1 MYSRRRGS
9 GAFGQEGFH
18 PLPFSP
24 RTFDVNAAHGP
35 FRAAVVEP
43 GAVKDRRRTRVNSI
57 PKPKPED
64 MIRKTFARFT
74 EQEVIPKARE
84 MDEAGKFPRWMFEKI
99 AETGAYGMRYPR
111 SVGGAGGNTTQFCV
125 MVEEL
130 ARGSMSVAAFTA
142 MQCLMGTN
150 FLFEYGTPELHERL
164 LKPAIRGEKV
174 ASFAL
179 TEADAATD
187 LGGVKTIARQD
198 GDSFVINGSKTWITN
213 APVADF
219 FTVLCQTDKSKG
231 LRGLNFFLIERD
243 TPGLYVSKKFEKLG
257 TRATEIS
264 ELAFSDVRIPFECRL
279 GKEGQGVSNLMRI
292 LAVIRTMTAALSLG
306 LARAAYEH
314 SKRYAMERHQ
324 FGKKI
329 GSFQLVQQK
338 IANMA
343 TEIWASQL
351 MTYKAAEMIDQG
363 ERALKEASM
372 AKYFASECACKAS
385 DEATRVYGAYS
396 YSMEYDVQRFYRD
409 CRFLLF
415 GGGTS
420 EILQTIIS
428 RESGVF

>member
-1 MYSRRRGS
+1 MRKIVS
-9 GAFGQEGFH
+9 A
-18 PLPFSP
+18 
-24 RTFDVNAAHGP
+24 
-35 FRAAVVEP
+35 
-43 GAVKDRRRTRVNSI
+43 I
-57 PKPKPED
+57 PKPKPEELL
-64 MIRKTFARFT
+64 RKTFARFT
-74 EQEVIPKARE
+74 DEEIIPVARE
-84 MDEAGKFPRWMFEKI
+84 MDEEEKFPRWMFDKI
-99 AETGAYGMRYPR
+99 AKTGAYGIRYPR
-111 SVGGAGGNTTQFCV
+111 SVGGASGNTTQFCI

-150 FLFEYGTPELHERL
+150 FLFQYGTAEQHERL

-187 LGGVKTIARQD
+187 LGGIKTTAIQD
-198 GDSFVINGSKTWITN
+198 GESWVINGSKTWITN

-219 FTVLCQTDKSKG
+219 FTVLCQTDKAKK
-231 LRGLNFFLIERD
+231 LRGMNFFLIERG
-243 TPGLYVSKKFEKLG
+243 TPGLYVSKKFQKLG

-264 ELAFSDVRIPFECRL
+264 ELAFSDVRVPLENRL
-279 GKEGQGVSNLMRI
+279 GNEGQGLSNLLRI
-292 LAVIRTMTAALSLG
+292 LSVIRAMTAALSLG
-306 LARAAYEH
+306 LSRAAFEH
-314 SKRYAMERHQ
+314 SKRYTLERAQ

-329 GSFQLVQQK
+329 AGYQLIQQK

-343 TEIWASQL
+343 TEIWASHL
-351 MTYKAAEMIDQG
+351 MTYKTTEMIDSG

-372 AKYFASECACKAS
+372 AKYFASEVACRAT
-385 DEATRVYGAYS
+385 DEATRIFGAYS

-428 RESGVF
+428 RECGVF

>member
-1 MYSRRRGS
+1 MNT
-9 GAFGQEGFH
+9 
-18 PLPFSP
+18 LP
-24 RTFDVNAAHGP
+24 
-35 FRAAVVEP
+35 
-43 GAVKDRRRTRVNSI
+43 I
-57 PKPKPED
+57 PKPED
-64 MIRKTFARFT
+64 FLRKTFTRFT
-74 EQEVIPKARE
+74 DEEIIPVARE

-99 AETGAYGMRYPR
+99 AKTGAFSIRYPR

-130 ARGSMSVAAFTA
+130 ARGSLSVAAFTA

-150 FLFEYGTPELHERL
+150 FIYQYGTPDHHERL

-187 LGGVKTIARQD
+187 LGRVKTTASRD
-198 GDSFVINGSKTWITN
+198 GDFWVINGSKTWITN

-219 FTVLCQTDKSKG
+219 FTVLCQTDKSQG
-231 LRGLNFFLIERD
+231 IRGLNFFLIERE
-243 TPGLYVSKKFEKLG
+243 TPGVYVSKKFEKLG

-264 ELAFSDVRIPFECRL
+264 ELAFSDVRVPFENRL
-279 GKEGQGVSNLMRI
+279 GKEGQGLGNLLRI
-292 LAVIRTMTAALSLG
+292 LSVIRVMTAALSLG

-314 SKRYAMERHQ
+314 SVRYALDRRQ

-329 GSFQLVQQK
+329 GSFQLIQQK

-343 TEIWASQL
+343 TDIWASHL
-351 MTYKAAEMIDQG
+351 MTYKTTEMIDNG

-372 AKYFASECACKAS
+372 AKYFASEVACRAT
-385 DEATRVYGAYS
+385 DEATRIFGAYS

-428 RESGVF
+428 RECGVF

>member
-1 MYSRRRGS
+1 M
-9 GAFGQEGFH
+9 
-18 PLPFSP
+18 
-24 RTFDVNAAHGP
+24 
-35 FRAAVVEP
+35 
-43 GAVKDRRRTRVNSI
+43 
-57 PKPKPED
+57 KPEEL
-64 MIRKTFARFT
+64 IRKTFARFT
-74 EQEVIPKARE
+74 DEEVTPKARE
-84 MDEAGKFPRWMFEKI
+84 MDEAGEFPRWMFEKI
-99 AETGAYGMRYPR
+99 AKTGAYGIRYPR
-111 SVGGAGGNTTQFCV
+111 SIGGAGGNTTQFCI

-150 FLFEYGTPELHERL
+150 FLYEYGTPEQHERL

-187 LGGVKTIARQD
+187 LGAVKTTAVSD
-198 GDSFVINGSKTWITN
+198 GDQWVINGSKTWITN

-219 FTVLCQTDKSKG
+219 YTVLCQTDKSKG
-231 LRGLNFFLIERD
+231 LKGLNFFLVERD
-243 TPGLYVSKKFEKLG
+243 TPGLYVSKKFDKLG

-264 ELAFSDVRIPFECRL
+264 ELAFTDVVIPFENRL
-279 GKEGQGVSNLMRI
+279 GGEGQGVGNLLRI
-292 LAVIRTMTAALSLG
+292 LAVIRIMTAALSLG
-306 LARAAYEH
+306 LARAAYDQ
-314 SKRYAMERHQ
+314 SKAYAMERVQ
-324 FGKKI
+324 FKKRI
-329 GSFQLVQQK
+329 GSYQLVQQK

-343 TEIWASQL
+343 TDIWASQL
-351 MTYKAAEMIDQG
+351 MTYATTEMIDRG

-372 AKYFASECACKAS
+372 AKYFASEVACRAA
-385 DEATRVYGAYS
+385 DEATRIFGAYS

-428 RESGVF
+428 RECGVF

>member
-1 MYSRRRGS
+1 M
-9 GAFGQEGFH
+9 
-18 PLPFSP
+18 
-24 RTFDVNAAHGP
+24 NA
-35 FRAAVVEP
+35 
-43 GAVKDRRRTRVNSI
+43 I

-64 MIRKTFARFT
+64 LIRKTFARFADH
-74 EQEVIPKARE
+74 EIIPKARE
-84 MDEAGKFPRWMFEKI
+84 MDEAGEFPRWMFDSI
-99 AETGAYGMRYPR
+99 AKTGAFGIRYPK
-111 SVGGAGGNTTQFCV
+111 SIGGAGGNTTQFCV

-150 FLFEYGTPELHERL
+150 FLYEYGTPDQHERL

-187 LGGVKTIARQD
+187 LGGVKTTAKQD
-198 GDSFVINGSKTWITN
+198 GDHWVINGSKTWITN

-219 FTVLCQTDKSKG
+219 FTVLCQTDKTKK
-231 LRGLNFFLIERD
+231 LRGLNFFLVERG
-243 TPGLYVSKKFEKLG
+243 TPGLYVSKKFDKLG

-264 ELAFSDVRIPFECRL
+264 ELAFTDVRIPLENRL
-279 GKEGQGVSNLMRI
+279 GEEGRGVDNLMRI
-292 LAVIRTMTAALSLG
+292 LAVIRVMTAALSLG
-306 LARAAYEH
+306 LARAAYDH
-314 SKRYAMERHQ
+314 SRRYAMERTQ

-343 TEIWASQL
+343 TDIWASQL
-351 MTYKAAEMIDQG
+351 MVYKAAEMIDRG
-363 ERALKEASM
+363 LRPLKEASM
-372 AKYFASECACKAS
+372 AKYFVSEVACRAS
-385 DEATRVYGAYS
+385 DEATRIFGAYS

-428 RESGVF
+428 RECGVA

>member
-1 MYSRRRGS
+1 
-9 GAFGQEGFH
+9 
-18 PLPFSP
+18 
-24 RTFDVNAAHGP
+24 VNP
-35 FRAAVVEP
+35 
-43 GAVKDRRRTRVNSI
+43 
-57 PKPKPED
+57 
-64 MIRKTFARFT
+64 IRKPTAEELIRKCFARFT
-74 EQEVIPKARE
+74 DEEIIPRARE
-84 MDEAGKFPRWMFEKI
+84 MDEADVFPRWMFEKI
-99 AETGAYGMRYPR
+99 AKTGAFGIRYPR
-111 SVGGAGGNTTQFCV
+111 SVGGAGGNTAQFCI

-150 FLFEYGTPELHERL
+150 FLFECGTPEQHERL
-164 LKPAIRGEKV
+164 LKPALRGEKV

-187 LGGVKTIARQD
+187 LGGVKTIVRQD
-198 GDSFVINGSKTWITN
+198 GDQWVINGSKTWITN

-231 LRGLNFFLIERD
+231 LKGLNFFLVERG

-264 ELAFSDVRIPFECRL
+264 ELAFTDVRVPLENRL
-279 GKEGQGVSNLMRI
+279 GKEGQGVGNLMRI

-306 LARAAYEH
+306 LARAAFDH
-314 SKRYAMERHQ
+314 SKRYAMERTQ
-324 FGKKI
+324 FKKKI
-329 GSFQLVQQK
+329 GSYQLIQQK

-343 TEIWASQL
+343 TDIWASHL
-351 MTYKAAEMIDQG
+351 MTYNAAEMVDRG
-363 ERALKEASM
+363 ERSLKEASM
-372 AKYFASECACKAS
+372 AKYFASETACRAA
-385 DEATRVYGAYS
+385 DEATRIFGAYS

-428 RESGVF
+428 RECGVF

>member
-1 MYSRRRGS
+1 
-9 GAFGQEGFH
+9 
-18 PLPFSP
+18 
-24 RTFDVNAAHGP
+24 
-35 FRAAVVEP
+35 
-43 GAVKDRRRTRVNSI
+43 VNSI
-57 PKPKPED
+57 PKPKPEE
-64 MIRKTFARFT
+64 MIRRSFARFT
-74 EQEVIPKARE
+74 DEEIIPRARE
-84 MDEAGKFPRWMFEKI
+84 MDEAGKFPRWMFDKI
-99 AETGAYGMRYPR
+99 AKTGAFGIRYPK
-111 SVGGAGGNTTQFCV
+111 SVGGAGGNTTQFCI

-130 ARGSMSVAAFTA
+130 ARGSMSVGAFTA

-150 FLFEYGTPELHERL
+150 FLFEYGSPELHERL
-164 LKPAIRGEKV
+164 LKPAISGEKV

-187 LGGVKTIARQD
+187 LGGVKTTARLD
-198 GDSFVINGSKTWITN
+198 GDHWVINGSKTWITN

-219 FTVLCQTDKSKG
+219 FTVLCQTDKSQG
-231 LRGLNFFLIERD
+231 LKGLNFFIMERD
-243 TPGLYVSKKFEKLG
+243 TPGLYVSKKFDKLG

-264 ELAFSDVRIPFECRL
+264 ELAFTDVRIPFEHRL
-279 GKEGQGVSNLMRI
+279 GREGQGVGNLMRI
-292 LAVIRTMTAALSLG
+292 LQVIRTMTAALSLG
-306 LARAAYEH
+306 LARAAYDH
-314 SKRYAMERHQ
+314 SRRYAMERTQ

-343 TEIWASQL
+343 TDIWASDL
-351 MTYKAAEMIDQG
+351 MVYHASAMIDRG

-372 AKYFASECACKAS
+372 AKYFVSEVACRAA
-385 DEATRVYGAYS
+385 DEATRIFGAYS

-428 RESGVF
+428 RECGVS

>member
-1 MYSRRRGS
+1 M
-9 GAFGQEGFH
+9 
-18 PLPFSP
+18 
-24 RTFDVNAAHGP
+24 
-35 FRAAVVEP
+35 
-43 GAVKDRRRTRVNSI
+43 
-57 PKPKPED
+57 KPEEL
-64 MIRKTFARFT
+64 IRKTFARFT
-74 EQEVIPKARE
+74 AEEVIPKARE
-84 MDEAGKFPRWMFEKI
+84 MDEAGEFPRWMFQKI
-99 AETGAYGMRYPR
+99 AETGAYGIRYPK
-111 SVGGAGGNTTQFCV
+111 SVGGAGGNTTQFCI

-150 FLFEYGTPELHERL
+150 FLFEYGSPELHERL
-164 LKPAIRGEKV
+164 LGPAIRGEKV

-187 LGGVKTIARQD
+187 LGAVKTSARLD
-198 GDSFVINGSKTWITN
+198 GDQWVINGSKTWITN

-219 FTVLCQTDKSKG
+219 FTVLCQTDKTLG
-231 LRGLNFFLIERD
+231 LKGLNFFIIERD

-264 ELAFSDVRIPFECRL
+264 ELAFTDVVIPFENRL
-279 GKEGQGVSNLMRI
+279 GGEGRGVGNLMRI

-306 LARAAYEH
+306 LARAAYDQ
-314 SKRYAMERHQ
+314 STAYAMERVQ
-324 FGKKI
+324 FKKRI
-329 GSFQLVQQK
+329 GSYQLVQQK

-343 TEIWASQL
+343 TDIWAAHL
-351 MTYKAAEMIDQG
+351 MTYATTEKIDRG

-372 AKYFASECACKAS
+372 AKYFASEVACRAA
-385 DEATRVYGAYS
+385 DEATRIFGAYS

-428 RESGVF
+428 RECGVF

>member
-1 MYSRRRGS
+1 
-9 GAFGQEGFH
+9 
-18 PLPFSP
+18 
-24 RTFDVNAAHGP
+24 VNAIQ
-35 FRAAVVEP
+35 
-43 GAVKDRRRTRVNSI
+43 RT
-57 PKPKPED
+57 KPEEL
-64 MIRKTFARFT
+64 IRKTFARFT
-74 EQEVIPKARE
+74 DEEVIPKARE
-84 MDEAGKFPRWMFEKI
+84 MDEAEVFPRWMFEKI
-99 AETGAYGMRYPR
+99 AKTGAYGIRYPK
-111 SVGGAGGNTTQFCV
+111 SVGGGGGNTTQFCI

-150 FLFEYGTPELHERL
+150 FLYEYGTPELHESL

-187 LGGVKTIARQD
+187 LGGVKTTAKRD
-198 GDSFVINGSKTWITN
+198 GDHWVINGSKTWITN

-219 FTVLCQTDKSKG
+219 FTVLCQTDKSQG
-231 LRGLNFFLIERD
+231 LRGLNFFIMERN
-243 TPGLYVSKKFEKLG
+243 TPGLYVSKKFQKLG

-264 ELAFSDVRIPFECRL
+264 ELAFTDVRIPLENML
-279 GKEGQGVSNLMRI
+279 GREGQGVGNLMRI
-292 LAVIRTMTAALSLG
+292 LAIIRAMTAAISLG
-306 LARAAYEH
+306 LARAAYDH
-314 SKRYAMERHQ
+314 SKRYSLERTQ
-324 FGKKI
+324 FGKRI

-343 TEIWASQL
+343 TDIWASQL
-351 MTYKAAEMIDQG
+351 MTYTTTAMIDRG

-372 AKYFASECACKAS
+372 AKYFVSECACRCA
-385 DEATRVYGAYS
+385 DEATRIFGAYS

-428 RESGVF
+428 RECGVF

>member
-1 MYSRRRGS
+1 MD
-9 GAFGQEGFH
+9 AI
-18 PLPFSP
+18 L
-24 RTFDVNAAHGP
+24 
-35 FRAAVVEP
+35 
-43 GAVKDRRRTRVNSI
+43 
-57 PKPKPED
+57 KPKPEEL
-64 MIRKTFARFT
+64 IRKTFARFT
-74 EQEVIPKARE
+74 DLEIVPKARE
-84 MDEAGKFPRWMFEKI
+84 MDEAEQFPRWMFEKI
-99 AETGAYGMRYPR
+99 AKTGAYGIRYPK
-111 SVGGAGGNTTQFCV
+111 SVGGAGGNTVQFCT

-150 FLFEYGTPELHERL
+150 FLFEYGTPEQHERL

-187 LGGVKTIARQD
+187 LAGVKTTARSD
-198 GDSFVINGSKTWITN
+198 GDFWIVNGSKTWITN

-231 LRGLNFFLIERD
+231 LKGLNFFLIERD
-243 TPGLYVSKKFEKLG
+243 TPGLYVSKKFDKLG

-264 ELAFSDVRIPFECRL
+264 ELAFTDVRVPPENRL
-279 GKEGQGVSNLMRI
+279 GKEGQGVGNLMRI
-292 LAVIRTMTAALSLG
+292 LAVIRVMTGALSLG
-306 LARAAYEH
+306 LARAAYDH
-314 SKRYAMERHQ
+314 SKRYAMERTQ

-329 GSFQLVQQK
+329 GSFQLIQQK

-343 TEIWASQL
+343 TDIWASHL
-351 MTYKAAEMIDQG
+351 MIYKAAEMVDRG

-372 AKYFASECACKAS
+372 AKYFSSEVACRAA
-385 DEATRVYGAYS
+385 DEATRIFGAYS
-396 YSMEYDVQRFYRD
+396 YSMEYDVQRYYRD

>member
-1 MYSRRRGS
+1 
-9 GAFGQEGFH
+9 
-18 PLPFSP
+18 
-24 RTFDVNAAHGP
+24 VNA
-35 FRAAVVEP
+35 
-43 GAVKDRRRTRVNSI
+43 I

-64 MIRKTFARFT
+64 LIRKTFARFT
-74 EQEVIPKARE
+74 DEEIVPKARE

-99 AETGAYGMRYPR
+99 ASTGAYGIRYPR
-111 SVGGAGGNTTQFCV
+111 SVGGAGGNTVQFCT

-150 FLFEYGTPELHERL
+150 FLFEYGTPEQHERL
-164 LKPAIRGEKV
+164 LIPALRGEKV

-187 LGGVKTIARQD
+187 LAGVKTAARAD
-198 GDSFVINGSKTWITN
+198 GDSWIINGSKTWITN

-231 LRGLNFFLIERD
+231 LKGLNFFLVERD
-243 TPGLYVSKKFEKLG
+243 TPGLYVSKKFDKLG

-264 ELAFSDVRIPFECRL
+264 ELAFTDVRVPHENRL
-279 GKEGQGVSNLMRI
+279 GKEGQGVGNLMRI
-292 LAVIRTMTAALSLG
+292 LAVIRVMTGALSLG
-306 LARAAYEH
+306 LARAAYDQ
-314 SKRYAMERHQ
+314 SRRYALERTQ
-324 FGKKI
+324 FGKRI
-329 GSFQLVQQK
+329 GSFQLIQQK

-343 TEIWASQL
+343 TDIWASHL
-351 MTYKAAEMIDQG
+351 MIYKAAEMVDRG

-372 AKYFASECACKAS
+372 AKYFASEVACRAS
-385 DEATRVYGAYS
+385 DEATRIFGAYS
-396 YSMEYDVQRFYRD
+396 YSMEYDVQRYYRD

-428 RESGVF
+428 RECGVF